1 LIIGTQSQN
10 EKHLT
15 GSLVSNLK
23 KTALLTLLF
32 TFSLLLLLPLSSR
45 VNILTVNG
53 EIHTSSSIDIQADH
67 TVQIKDGGLVV
78 INDTIR
84 LSTEQGQNIEPLQ
97 NFSIGFPSKYKPN
110 LDYCFA
116 YDALNPDE
124 RLEVTLDIGLGRIG
138 FYGVNVLFPG
148 SGIDIDDGKSY
159 SFTVVFVFSN
169 LVSSEVSTTEDE
181 EEVFFTADYPLYPS
195 VTQEVS
201 TCNVTVILP
210 YGANYT
216 ASSFEIDDLDF
227 NATTRDLH
235 QILNLTESPL
245 ESFSYVSA
253 WLKFYALT
261 DHTLYLISVD
271 EVKREIALDESGHVL
286 LSDSYYLT
294 NEDGS
299 YRPVM
304 HLPQGAYDV
313 SARDASGNLE
323 VYVEKGNVTSYTN
336 VTIYKDIDYGMSASF
351 TVSYRLPR
359 EIYIRQ
365 DSWRDF
371 VLAFSFFE
379 GFDWK
384 IRELTVTIGL
394 PEGGEFQL
402 DACHPKPQTVEKGVF
417 QEAIIF
423 VFYNITPFHD
433 LDFDLTYRYVIFWA
447 SFRPTL
453 WMGVLI
459 AIVCAA
465 VFLWRAPKLPS
476 APIIPV
482 PTDVLKSFFDS
493 SKEKRRILGDLESLE
508 QQVRK
513 RKISRRRYKVRR
525 RGLESRVSVL
535 SRDLTGLREKIRKA
549 GPRYANSMRQI
560 EAAETELEGAE
571 AAIRRIEIRYRH
583 KELSTE
589 AYHRQIAEYNRRKE
603 RAKTTIDGVLLR
615 LREEIS

>member
-1 LIIGTQSQN
+1 
-10 EKHLT
+10 
-15 GSLVSNLK
+15 VSNLK
-23 KTALLTLLF
+23 RTALPILLF
-32 TFSLLLLLPLSSR
+32 TFSLLLLLALPSCI
-45 VNILTVNG
+45 NILTVSAQ
-53 EIHTSSSIDIQADH
+53 TDTLSSIDIQVDH

-97 NFSIGFPSKYKPN
+97 NFSIGFPFKYQSN
-110 LDYCFA
+110 LVYCFA
-116 YDALNPDE
+116 YDASNPDE
-124 RLEVTLDIGLGRIG
+124 RLGVVLNVGLGRIG

-148 SGIDIDDGKSY
+148 LGVDIGDGGSY
-159 SFTVVFVFSN
+159 NFTVVFVFSN
-169 LVSSEVSTTEDE
+169 LVSSEVFAANGE
-181 EEVFFTADYPLYPS
+181 EEVFFTVDFPSYPS
-195 VTQEVS
+195 VTQDVS

-216 ASSFEIDDLDF
+216 TSSFEENGLAF
-227 NATTRDLH
+227 NMTTHDLH
-235 QILNLTESPL
+235 QMLNHTESPL
-245 ESFSYVSA
+245 ESFSYEHA
-253 WLKFYALT
+253 WLRFYALP
-261 DHTLYLISVD
+261 DHVLYLISVN
-271 EVKREIALDESGHVL
+271 EVKRDIVLDEWGHVL
-286 LSDSYYLT
+286 LFDSYYLT
-294 NEDGS
+294 NEGGS
-299 YRPVM
+299 YRPVV

-313 SARDASGNLE
+313 SARDESGDLE
-323 VYVEKGNVTSYTN
+323 VDVEKGNATSYTN
-336 VTIYKDIDYGMSASF
+336 VTIYKDIDHKMSATF

-384 IRELTVTIGL
+384 ISDLTVTIGL
-394 PEGGEFQL
+394 PEGAEFQL
-402 DACHPKPQTVEKGVF
+402 DACHPKPQSVEKGVF
-417 QEAIIF
+417 QETIVF
-423 VFYNITPFHD
+423 TFYNVTPFHD
-433 LDFDLTYRYVIFWA
+433 LGFDLTYRYVIFWA

-459 AIVCAA
+459 AIVCAV
-465 VFLWRAPKLPS
+465 VFLWRAPKPPS

-482 PTDVLKSFFDS
+482 PTEVLKSFFDS
-493 SKEKRRILGDLESLE
+493 YKEKRRILGELELLE

-513 RKISRRRYKVRR
+513 RKVSRRRYKVRR

-535 SRDLTGLREKIRKA
+535 SRDLAGLREKIRKA
-549 GPRYANSMRQI
+549 GPRYANTMRQI

-583 KELSTE
+583 RELSTE
-589 AYHRQIAEYNRRKE
+589 TYRTQIAEYNRRRE

-615 LREEIS
+615 LREEVS

>member
-1 LIIGTQSQN
+1 M
-10 EKHLT
+10 
-15 GSLVSNLK
+15 SNLK
-23 KTALLTLLF
+23 RTPLPILLF
-32 TFSLLLLLPLSSR
+32 TFSLLLLLALPSCI
-45 VNILTVNG
+45 NILTVSAQ
-53 EIHTSSSIDIQADH
+53 TDTLSSVDIQADH
-67 TVQIKDGGLVV
+67 TVEIKDGGLVV

-84 LSTEQGQNIEPLQ
+84 LSTEQEQNIEPLQ
-97 NFSIGFPSKYKPN
+97 NFSIGFPFEYRSN
-110 LDYCFA
+110 LDHCFA
-116 YDALNPDE
+116 YDASNPEE
-124 RLEVTLDIGLGRIG
+124 RLEVVLDVGLGRIG
-138 FYGVNVLFPG
+138 FYGVNVLFPE
-148 SGIDIDDGKSY
+148 SGINIGDGGSY
-159 SFTVVFVFSN
+159 NFTVVFAFSN
-169 LVSSEVSTTEDE
+169 LVSSEVFAANGE
-181 EEVFFTADYPLYPS
+181 EEVFFTVDFPSYPS
-195 VTQEVS
+195 ITQDVS

-210 YGANYT
+210 HGANYT
-216 ASSFEIDDLDF
+216 TSSFETNGLDF
-227 NATTRDLH
+227 NTTTHDLH
-235 QILNLTESPL
+235 QILNHTESPL
-245 ESFSYVSA
+245 ESFSYESA

-261 DHTLYLISVD
+261 DYTLYLISVD
-271 EVKREIALDESGHVL
+271 EVKRDIVFNEWGHAL

-294 NEDGS
+294 NEGGS
-299 YRPVM
+299 YLPVV

-313 SARDASGNLE
+313 SARDASEDLE
-323 VYVEKGNVTSYTN
+323 VDVGEGNA
-336 VTIYKDIDYGMSASF
+336 TIYKYIDHKMSARF

-371 VLAFSFFE
+371 ILTFSFFE

-384 IRELTVTIGL
+384 ISDLTVTIGL
-394 PEGGEFQL
+394 PEGAESQL
-402 DACHPKPQTVEKGVF
+402 DACHPKPQSVEKGVF
-417 QEAIIF
+417 QETIVF
-423 VFYNITPFHD
+423 TFYNVTPFHD

-459 AIVCAA
+459 AIVCAV

-482 PTDVLKSFFDS
+482 PTKVLKSFFDS
-493 SKEKRRILGDLESLE
+493 YKEKRTILGDLESLE
-508 QQVRK
+508 QQVLK

-549 GPRYANSMRQI
+549 GPRYANTMRQI

-583 KELSTE
+583 RELSTE
-589 AYHRQIAEYNRRKE
+589 TYRTQIAEYNRRRE

>member
-1 LIIGTQSQN
+1 
-10 EKHLT
+10 
-15 GSLVSNLK
+15 VSNLK
-23 KTALLTLLF
+23 RTALPILLF
-32 TFSLLLLLPLSSR
+32 TFSLLLLLALPSCI
-45 VNILTVNG
+45 NILTVSAQ
-53 EIHTSSSIDIQADH
+53 TDTLSSVDIQVDH

-84 LSTEQGQNIEPLQ
+84 LSTEPGQNIEPLQ
-97 NFSIGFPSKYKPN
+97 NFSIGFPFKYQSN

-116 YDALNPDE
+116 YDASNLDE
-124 RLEVTLDIGLGRIG
+124 RLEVALDVGLGRIG

-148 SGIDIDDGKSY
+148 SGINIGDGGSY

-169 LVSSEVSTTEDE
+169 FISSEVFAANGE
-181 EEVFFTADYPLYPS
+181 EEVFFTADFPLYPS
-195 VTQEVS
+195 VTQDVS

-210 YGANYT
+210 YGANCT
-216 ASSFEIDDLDF
+216 VSSFEIDGLDF
-227 NATTRDLH
+227 NTTIHDLH
-235 QILNLTESPL
+235 QILNHTESPL
-245 ESFSYVSA
+245 ESFSYESA
-253 WLKFYALT
+253 WLEFYALT

-271 EVKREIALDESGHVL
+271 EVKRDLVLDEWGHVL

-294 NEDGS
+294 NEGGS
-299 YRPVM
+299 YRPVV

-313 SARDASGNLE
+313 SAQDASGDLE
-323 VYVEKGNVTSYTN
+323 VDVGEGNA
-336 VTIYKDIDYGMSASF
+336 TIYKYIDHEMSARF

-371 VLAFSFFE
+371 VLTFSFFE
-379 GFDWK
+379 GFDCK
-384 IRELTVTIGL
+384 ISDLTVTIGL
-394 PEGGEFQL
+394 PEGAEFQL
-402 DACHPKPQTVEKGVF
+402 DACHPKPQSVEKGVF
-417 QEAIIF
+417 QQTIVF
-423 VFYNITPFHD
+423 TFYNVTPLHD

-459 AIVCAA
+459 AIVCAV

-482 PTDVLKSFFDS
+482 PTKVLTSFFDS
-493 SKEKRRILGDLESLE
+493 YKEKRRILGDLESLE

-549 GPRYANSMRQI
+549 GPRYTNTMRQI

-583 KELSTE
+583 RELSTE
-589 AYHRQIAEYNRRKE
+589 TYRTQIAEYNRRRE

>member
-1 LIIGTQSQN
+1 M
-10 EKHLT
+10 KR
-15 GSLVSNLK
+15 
-23 KTALLTLLF
+23 TALPILLF
-32 TFSLLLLLPLSSR
+32 TFSLLLLLALPSCI
-45 VNILTVNG
+45 NMLTVNAQ
-53 EIHTSSSIDIQADH
+53 TDTLFSVDIQVDH

-97 NFSIGFPSKYKPN
+97 NFSIGFPFEYKSN
-110 LDYCFA
+110 LDHCFA
-116 YDALNPDE
+116 YDASNPDE
-124 RLEVTLDIGLGRIG
+124 RLEVALDVGLGRIG

-148 SGIDIDDGKSY
+148 SGIDISDGGSY
-159 SFTVVFVFSN
+159 NFTVAFVFSN
-169 LVSSEVSTTEDE
+169 IVSSEVSAANGEETASFTVDFPLYASVTED
-181 EEVFFTADYPLYPS
+181 
-195 VTQEVS
+195 VS
-201 TCNVTVILP
+201 KCNVTVILP

-216 ASSFEIDDLDF
+216 ASSFEENGVVF
-227 NATTRDLH
+227 NKTTHNLH
-235 QILNLTESPL
+235 QILNLTQSPL
-245 ESFSYVSA
+245 ESFSYEQT
-253 WLKFYALT
+253 WLRFYALP

-271 EVKREIALDESGHVL
+271 EVKRDIALDEWGHVL

-294 NEDGS
+294 NEGGS
-299 YRPVM
+299 YRPVVL
-304 HLPQGAYDV
+304 LPQGAYDV
-313 SARDASGNLE
+313 SARDTSGDLE
-323 VYVEKGNVTSYTN
+323 VDVEKGNATSYTSA
-336 VTIYKDIDYGMSASF
+336 TIYQDIDHKVSARF

-359 EIYIRQ
+359 EIYIDQR
-365 DSWRDF
+365 SWRDF

-384 IRELTVTIGL
+384 IKELTVIMGL
-394 PEGGEFQL
+394 PEGAEFQL
-402 DACHPKPQTVEKGVF
+402 DACYPKPQSVEKGVF
-417 QEAIIF
+417 QETIVF
-423 VFYNITPFHD
+423 TFYNVTPFHD
-433 LDFDLTYRYVIFWA
+433 LDLSLTYRYVMFWA

-453 WMGVLI
+453 WMGILI

-465 VFLWRAPKLPS
+465 VFLWRAPRLPS
-476 APIIPV
+476 GPIIPV
-482 PTDVLKSFFDS
+482 PTEVLKTFFDS
-493 SKEKRRILGDLESLE
+493 YKEKRRILGDLESLE

-549 GPRYANSMRQI
+549 GPRYANTMRQI

-583 KELSTE
+583 RELSTE
-589 AYHRQIAEYNRRKE
+589 TYRTQIAEYNRRRE

>member
-1 LIIGTQSQN
+1 
-10 EKHLT
+10 
-15 GSLVSNLK
+15 VSNLK
-23 KTALLTLLF
+23 RTALPILLF
-32 TFSLLLLLPLSSR
+32 TFSLLLLLALPSCI
-45 VNILTVNG
+45 NILTVSAQ
-53 EIHTSSSIDIQADH
+53 TDTLSSVDIQVDH

-84 LSTEQGQNIEPLQ
+84 LSTEPGQNIEPLQ
-97 NFSIGFPSKYKPN
+97 NFSIGFPFKYQSN

-116 YDALNPDE
+116 YDASNLDE
-124 RLEVTLDIGLGRIG
+124 RLEVALDVGLGRIG

-148 SGIDIDDGKSY
+148 SGINIGDGGSY

-169 LVSSEVSTTEDE
+169 FISSEVFAANGE
-181 EEVFFTADYPLYPS
+181 EEVFFTADFPLYPS
-195 VTQEVS
+195 VTQDVS

-210 YGANYT
+210 YGANCT
-216 ASSFEIDDLDF
+216 VSSFEIDGLDF
-227 NATTRDLH
+227 NTTIHDLH
-235 QILNLTESPL
+235 QILNHTESPL
-245 ESFSYVSA
+245 ESFSYESA
-253 WLKFYALT
+253 WLEFYALT

-271 EVKREIALDESGHVL
+271 EVKRDLVLDEWGHVL

-294 NEDGS
+294 NEGGS
-299 YRPVM
+299 YRPVV

-313 SARDASGNLE
+313 SAQDASGDLE
-323 VYVEKGNVTSYTN
+323 VDVGEGNA
-336 VTIYKDIDYGMSASF
+336 TIYKYIDHEMSARF

-365 DSWRDF
+365 ESWRDF
-371 VLAFSFFE
+371 VLTFSFFE
-379 GFDWK
+379 GFDCK
-384 IRELTVTIGL
+384 ISDLTVTIGL
-394 PEGGEFQL
+394 PEGAEFQL
-402 DACHPKPQTVEKGVF
+402 DACHPKPQSVEKGVF
-417 QEAIIF
+417 QQTIVF
-423 VFYNITPFHD
+423 TFYNVTPLHD

-459 AIVCAA
+459 AIVCAV

-482 PTDVLKSFFDS
+482 PTKVLTSFFDS
-493 SKEKRRILGDLESLE
+493 YKEKRRILGDLESLE

-549 GPRYANSMRQI
+549 GPRYTNTMRQI

-583 KELSTE
+583 RELSTE
-589 AYHRQIAEYNRRKE
+589 TYRTQIAEYNRRRE

>member
-1 LIIGTQSQN
+1 MA
-10 EKHLT
+10 
-15 GSLVSNLK
+15 SLVSNLK
-23 KTALLTLLF
+23 RTALPILLF
-32 TFSLLLLLPLSSR
+32 TFSLLLLLALPSCI
-45 VNILTVNG
+45 NILTVSAQ
-53 EIHTSSSIDIQADH
+53 TDTLSSIDIQVDH

-97 NFSIGFPSKYKPN
+97 NFSIGFPFKYQSN
-110 LDYCFA
+110 LVYCFA
-116 YDALNPDE
+116 YDASNPDE
-124 RLEVTLDIGLGRIG
+124 RLGVVLNVGLGRIG

-148 SGIDIDDGKSY
+148 LGVDIGDGGSY
-159 SFTVVFVFSN
+159 NFTVVFVFSN
-169 LVSSEVSTTEDE
+169 LVSSEVFAANGE
-181 EEVFFTADYPLYPS
+181 EEVFFTVDFPSYPS
-195 VTQEVS
+195 VTQDVS

-216 ASSFEIDDLDF
+216 TSSFEENGLAF
-227 NATTRDLH
+227 NMTTHDLH
-235 QILNLTESPL
+235 QMLNHTESPL
-245 ESFSYVSA
+245 ESFSYEHA
-253 WLKFYALT
+253 WLRFYALP
-261 DHTLYLISVD
+261 DHVLYLISVN
-271 EVKREIALDESGHVL
+271 EVKRDIVLDEWGHVL
-286 LSDSYYLT
+286 LFDSYYLT
-294 NEDGS
+294 NEGGS
-299 YRPVM
+299 YRPVV

-313 SARDASGNLE
+313 SARDESGDLE
-323 VYVEKGNVTSYTN
+323 VDVEKGNATSYTN
-336 VTIYKDIDYGMSASF
+336 VTIYKDIDHKMSATF

-384 IRELTVTIGL
+384 ISDLTVTIGL
-394 PEGGEFQL
+394 PEGAEFQL
-402 DACHPKPQTVEKGVF
+402 DACHPKPQSVEKGVF
-417 QEAIIF
+417 QETIVF
-423 VFYNITPFHD
+423 TFYNVTPFHD
-433 LDFDLTYRYVIFWA
+433 LGFDLTYRYVIFWA

-459 AIVCAA
+459 AIVCAV
-465 VFLWRAPKLPS
+465 VFLWRAPKPPS

-482 PTDVLKSFFDS
+482 PTEVLKSFFDS
-493 SKEKRRILGDLESLE
+493 YKEKRRILGELELLE

-513 RKISRRRYKVRR
+513 RKVSRRRYKVRR

-535 SRDLTGLREKIRKA
+535 SRDLAGLREKIRKA
-549 GPRYANSMRQI
+549 GPRYANTMRQI

-583 KELSTE
+583 RELSTE
-589 AYHRQIAEYNRRKE
+589 TYRTQIAEYNRRRE

-615 LREEIS
+615 LREEVS

>member
-1 LIIGTQSQN
+1 M
-10 EKHLT
+10 
-15 GSLVSNLK
+15 SNLK
-23 KTALLTLLF
+23 RTALPILLF
-32 TFSLLLLLPLSSR
+32 TFSLLLLLALPSCI
-45 VNILTVNG
+45 NILTVSAQ
-53 EIHTSSSIDIQADH
+53 TDTLSSIDIQVDH

-84 LSTEQGQNIEPLQ
+84 LSTEPGQNIEPLQ
-97 NFSIGFPSKYKPN
+97 NFSIGFPSKYRSN

-116 YDALNPDE
+116 YDDSNPDE
-124 RLEVTLDIGLGRIG
+124 RLEVVLDVGLGRIG

-148 SGIDIDDGKSY
+148 SGIDIGDGGSY
-159 SFTVVFVFSN
+159 NFTVVFVFSN
-169 LVSSEVSTTEDE
+169 LVSSEVFAANGE
-181 EEVFFTADYPLYPS
+181 EAVFFTVDFPSYPS
-195 VTQEVS
+195 VTQDVS

-216 ASSFEIDDLDF
+216 ASSFEENGLAF
-227 NATTRDLH
+227 NMTTHDLH
-235 QILNLTESPL
+235 QMLNHTESLL
-245 ESFSYVSA
+245 ESFSYEQA
-253 WLKFYALT
+253 WLRFYALP
-261 DHTLYLISVD
+261 DHVLYLISVN
-271 EVKREIALDESGHVL
+271 EVKRDIVLDEWGHVL

-294 NEDGS
+294 NEGGS
-299 YRPVM
+299 YRPVV

-313 SARDASGNLE
+313 SARDESGDLE
-323 VYVEKGNVTSYTN
+323 VDVEKGNATSYTN
-336 VTIYKDIDYGMSASF
+336 ATIYKYIDHEMSARF

-365 DSWRDF
+365 ESWRDF
-371 VLAFSFFE
+371 DLAFSFFE

-384 IRELTVTIGL
+384 ISDLTVIMGL
-394 PEGGEFQL
+394 PEGAEFQL
-402 DACHPKPQTVEKGVF
+402 DACHPKPQSVEKGVF
-417 QEAIIF
+417 QETMVF
-423 VFYNITPFHD
+423 TFYNVTPFHD
-433 LDFDLTYRYVIFWA
+433 LDFDLTYRYVMFWA

-459 AIVCAA
+459 AIVCAV

-482 PTDVLKSFFDS
+482 PTKVLKSFFDS
-493 SKEKRRILGDLESLE
+493 YKEKRRILGDLESLE

-513 RKISRRRYKVRR
+513 RKVSRRRYKVRR

-549 GPRYANSMRQI
+549 GPRYANTMRQI

-583 KELSTE
+583 RELSTE
-589 AYHRQIAEYNRRKE
+589 TYRTQIAEYNRRRE

>member
-1 LIIGTQSQN
+1 M
-10 EKHLT
+10 
-15 GSLVSNLK
+15 SNLK
-23 KTALLTLLF
+23 RTALPILLF
-32 TFSLLLLLPLSSR
+32 TFSLLLLLALPSCINTLTVSAQTDTLSS
-45 VNILTVNG
+45 V
-53 EIHTSSSIDIQADH
+53 DIQVDH

-97 NFSIGFPSKYKPN
+97 NFSIGFPFEYKSN

-124 RLEVTLDIGLGRIG
+124 RLEVVFDVGLARIG

-148 SGIDIDDGKSY
+148 SGIDISDGGSY
-159 SFTVVFVFSN
+159 NFTVAFVFSN
-169 LVSSEVSTTEDE
+169 LVSSEVSAANGE
-181 EEVFFTADYPLYPS
+181 ETASFTVDFPSYPS
-195 VTQEVS
+195 VTQDVS

-216 ASSFEIDDLDF
+216 SSSFEENGFAF
-227 NATTRDLH
+227 NKTTHELH
-235 QILNLTESPL
+235 QILNLTKSPL
-245 ESFSYVSA
+245 ESFSYKQA
-253 WLKFYALT
+253 WLRFYALP

-271 EVKREIALDESGHVL
+271 EVKRDIALDEWGHVL

-294 NEDGS
+294 NEGGS
-299 YRPVM
+299 YRPEV

-313 SARDASGNLE
+313 SARDASGDLE
-323 VYVEKGNVTSYTN
+323 VDVEKGNATSYTSA
-336 VTIYKDIDYGMSASF
+336 TIYQDIDHKVSARF

-359 EIYIRQ
+359 EIYIDQ
-365 DSWRDF
+365 KSWRDF

-379 GFDWK
+379 AFDWK
-384 IRELTVTIGL
+384 IKELTVIMGL
-394 PEGGEFQL
+394 PEGAEFQL
-402 DACHPKPQTVEKGVF
+402 DACHPKPQSVEKGVF
-417 QEAIIF
+417 QEKIVF
-423 VFYNITPFHD
+423 TFYNVTPFHD
-433 LDFDLTYRYVIFWA
+433 LDFSLTYRYVIFWA

-459 AIVCAA
+459 AIVCAV

-482 PTDVLKSFFDS
+482 PTEVLKSFFDS
-493 SKEKRRILGDLESLE
+493 YKEKRRILGDLESLE

-549 GPRYANSMRQI
+549 GPRYGNTMRQI

-583 KELSTE
+583 RELSTE
-589 AYHRQIAEYNRRKE
+589 TYRTQIAEYTRRRE

>member
-1 LIIGTQSQN
+1 
-10 EKHLT
+10 
-15 GSLVSNLK
+15 VSNLK
-23 KTALLTLLF
+23 RTSLPILLF
-32 TFSLLLLLPLSSR
+32 TFSFLLLLALPSCI
-45 VNILTVNG
+45 NILTVNAQ
-53 EIHTSSSIDIQADH
+53 TDTLSSVDIKADH

-84 LSTEQGQNIEPLQ
+84 LSAEQGQNIEPLQ
-97 NFSIGFPSKYKPN
+97 NFSIGFPFEYRSN
-110 LDYCFA
+110 LDHCFA
-116 YDALNPDE
+116 YDASNPDE
-124 RLEVTLDIGLGRIG
+124 RLEVVLDVGLGRIG

-148 SGIDIDDGKSY
+148 SGINIGDGGSY
-159 SFTVVFVFSN
+159 NFTVVFVFSN
-169 LVSSEVSTTEDE
+169 LVSSEVFTTNDE
-181 EEVFFTADYPLYPS
+181 EEVFFTVEFPSYPS
-195 VTQEVS
+195 VTQDVS

-210 YGANYT
+210 HGANYT
-216 ASSFEIDDLDF
+216 ASSFEINGLDF
-227 NATTRDLH
+227 NTTTRDLH
-235 QILNLTESPL
+235 QILNHTKSPL
-245 ESFSYVSA
+245 ESFSYESA
-253 WLKFYALT
+253 WLEFYALT
-261 DHTLYLISVD
+261 DYTLYLISVD
-271 EVKREIALDESGHVL
+271 EVKRDIVLDEWGDVL

-294 NEDGS
+294 NEGGS
-299 YRPVM
+299 YRPVV
-304 HLPQGAYDV
+304 HLPQDAYDV
-313 SARDASGNLE
+313 SARDASGDLE
-323 VYVEKGNVTSYTN
+323 VDVGEGNA
-336 VTIYKDIDYGMSASF
+336 TIYKYIDHKMSARF

-402 DACHPKPQTVEKGVF
+402 DACHPKPQSVEKGVF
-417 QEAIIF
+417 QEIIVF
-423 VFYNITPFHD
+423 AFYNVTPFHD

-465 VFLWRAPKLPS
+465 VFLWRTPKLPS

-482 PTDVLKSFFDS
+482 PTKVLTSFFDS
-493 SKEKRRILGDLESLE
+493 YKEKRRILGDLESLE
-508 QQVRK
+508 LQVRK

-549 GPRYANSMRQI
+549 GPRYANTMRQI

>member
-1 LIIGTQSQN
+1 MA
-10 EKHLT
+10 
-15 GSLVSNLK
+15 SLVSNLK
-23 KTALLTLLF
+23 RTALPILLF
-32 TFSLLLLLPLSSR
+32 TFSLLFLLALPSCI
-45 VNILTVNG
+45 NISTVSAQ
-53 EIHTSSSIDIQADH
+53 TDTLSSIDIQVDH

-84 LSTEQGQNIEPLQ
+84 LSTEQVQNIEPLQ
-97 NFSIGFPSKYKPN
+97 NFSIGFPFKYRSN
-110 LDYCFA
+110 LDHCFA
-116 YDALNPDE
+116 YDASNPNE
-124 RLEVTLDIGLGRIG
+124 RLEVVLNVGLGRIG

-148 SGIDIDDGKSY
+148 SGINIGDGGSY
-159 SFTVVFVFSN
+159 NFTVVFVFSN
-169 LVSSEVSTTEDE
+169 LVSFAANGEEDR
-181 EEVFFTADYPLYPS
+181 FFTVDFPLYPS
-195 VTQEVS
+195 VTQDVS

-216 ASSFEIDDLDF
+216 TSSFEVNELAF
-227 NATTRDLH
+227 NMTTHDLH
-235 QILNLTESPL
+235 QMLNHTESPL
-245 ESFSYVSA
+245 ESFSYEQA
-253 WLKFYALT
+253 WLRFYALP
-261 DHTLYLISVD
+261 DHVLYLISVN
-271 EVKREIALDESGHVL
+271 EVKRDIVLDEWGHVL

-294 NEDGS
+294 NEGGS
-299 YRPVM
+299 YRPVV

-313 SARDASGNLE
+313 SARDESGDLE
-323 VYVEKGNVTSYTN
+323 VDVEKGNATSYTN
-336 VTIYKDIDYGMSASF
+336 VTIYKDIDHKMSATF

-384 IRELTVTIGL
+384 ISDLTVTIGL
-394 PEGGEFQL
+394 PEGAEFQL
-402 DACHPKPQTVEKGVF
+402 DACHPKPQSVEKGVF
-417 QEAIIF
+417 QETIVF
-423 VFYNITPFHD
+423 TFYNVTPFHD
-433 LDFDLTYRYVIFWA
+433 LGFDLTYRYVIFWA

-459 AIVCAA
+459 AIVCAV
-465 VFLWRAPKLPS
+465 VFLWRAPKPPS

-482 PTDVLKSFFDS
+482 PTEVLKSFFDS
-493 SKEKRRILGDLESLE
+493 YKEKRRILGELELLE

-513 RKISRRRYKVRR
+513 RKVSRRRYKVRR

-535 SRDLTGLREKIRKA
+535 SRDLAGLREKIRKA
-549 GPRYANSMRQI
+549 GPRYANTMRQI

-583 KELSTE
+583 RELSTE
-589 AYHRQIAEYNRRKE
+589 TYRTQIAEYNRRRE

>member
-1 LIIGTQSQN
+1 
-10 EKHLT
+10 
-15 GSLVSNLK
+15 VSNLK
-23 KTALLTLLF
+23 RTALPILLF
-32 TFSLLLLLPLSSR
+32 TSSLLLLLALPSCI
-45 VNILTVNG
+45 NILTASAQTD
-53 EIHTSSSIDIQADH
+53 TSSSIDIQVDH
-67 TVQIKDGGLVV
+67 TVQIKDGGLVT

-84 LSTEQGQNIEPLQ
+84 LSTEQGQTIEPLQ
-97 NFSIGFPSKYKPN
+97 NFSIGFPFEYRSN

-116 YDALNPDE
+116 YDASNPDE
-124 RLEVTLDIGLGRIG
+124 RLAVVLDVGLDRIG

-148 SGIDIDDGKSY
+148 SGVDIGDGGSY
-159 SFTVVFVFSN
+159 NFTVVFVFSN
-169 LVSSEVSTTEDE
+169 LVSSEVFAANGE
-181 EEVFFTADYPLYPS
+181 EAVFFTVDFPLYPS
-195 VTQEVS
+195 VTQDVS

-216 ASSFEIDDLDF
+216 ASSFEINGLDF
-227 NATTRDLH
+227 NTTTRDLH
-235 QILNLTESPL
+235 QILNHTESLL
-245 ESFSYVSA
+245 ESFSSEKA
-253 WLKFYALT
+253 WLRFYALP
-261 DHTLYLISVD
+261 DQIIHLISVD
-271 EVKREIALDESGHVL
+271 EVKRDIVLNEWGHVL

-294 NEDGS
+294 NEGGS
-299 YRPVM
+299 YRPVV

-313 SARDASGNLE
+313 SARDASGDLE
-323 VYVEKGNVTSYTN
+323 VDVEKGNATSYTN
-336 VTIYKDIDYGMSASF
+336 VTIYKYIDHEMSARF

-365 DSWRDF
+365 ESWRDF

-384 IRELTVTIGL
+384 ISDLTVTIGL
-394 PEGGEFQL
+394 PEGAEFQL
-402 DACHPKPQTVEKGVF
+402 DACHPKPQSVEKGVF
-417 QEAIIF
+417 QERIVF
-423 VFYNITPFHD
+423 TFYNVTPLHD
-433 LDFDLTYRYVIFWA
+433 LNFDLTYRYVIFWA

-459 AIVCAA
+459 AIVCAV

-482 PTDVLKSFFDS
+482 PTKVLTSFFDS
-493 SKEKRRILGDLESLE
+493 YKEKRRILGDLESLE

-549 GPRYANSMRQI
+549 GPRYANTMRQI

-583 KELSTE
+583 RELSTE
-589 AYHRQIAEYNRRKE
+589 TYRTQIAEYNRRRE